1 MVHITLHDITKL
13 VLPLNLSEGDVYLN
27 MNIPG
32 EMLMDL
38 PASYKDHQH
47 LICLLT
53 ELSSAKTVY
62 IVTDVLKVSG
72 MTFAVS
78 GDGGRVMFQNL
89 NSHFPVRTAHNKFR
103 LRTDGCVCEAVG
115 TCKCCQSV
123 LNYST
128 NSQMD
133 SGIRMETKWRIL
145 TDQLTPYLNLL
156 PRNPGRP
163 GLSNQ
168 RQQRASVFIH
178 RANYNFL
185 TSDHLF
191 VVKFLTFTFPSLSFF
206 KINA

>member
-1 MVHITLHDITKL
+1 MVHITLQDITKL

-27 MNIPG
+27 NFPC
-32 EMLMDL
+32 ELFYSS
-38 PASYKDHQH
+38 AFYQDHKR
-47 LICLLT
+47 LICLST
-53 ELSSAKTVY
+53 EISSAKTVY